1 MRGMQKLPRFG
12 QQDKHVHGSP
22 VGRRLIPI
30 HHVADH
36 PDSALRTV
44 RFQLGPSDWNRGPV
58 IHVFCGIEFGQIAT
72 HVDRNENVRE
82 EQRKS
87 YRRNDCPEREGFFPL
102 PGRGVWLSDYSRAHA
117 AIVRKNI
124 LFDTDSATNDGLNV
138 M

>member
-1 MRGMQKLPRFG
+1 LVQRAHSPDKLATPEWYSVAGPYLDHLVWNSMRGMQKLPRFG

-72 HVDRNENVRE
+72 HVDRN
-82 EQRKS
+82 
-87 YRRNDCPEREGFFPL
+87 
-102 PGRGVWLSDYSRAHA
+102 DYSRAHA